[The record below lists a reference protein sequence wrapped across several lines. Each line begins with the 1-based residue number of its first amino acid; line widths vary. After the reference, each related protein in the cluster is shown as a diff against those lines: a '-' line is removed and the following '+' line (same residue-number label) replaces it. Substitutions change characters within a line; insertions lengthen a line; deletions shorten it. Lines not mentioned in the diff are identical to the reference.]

1 MNDLPTPAPTAS
13 RRPVRWRFD
22 KRCQVV
28 ARRSETASAAG
39 HAGLAHRLSYR
50 PAEFTRPFGEE
61 ASWRFARYLLEAGLL
76 ERRVDGNAPERYY
89 VTALAPLVLGAL
101 GVSLQ
106 RLSAEQQRGSD
117 PTIRELTGRADQLAA
132 KQPKSELLSIAAS
145 GTRELAACLEASL
158 PIAAFC
164 LSGRVLESSIKHHLL
179 RRGKSVD
186 GRCMLGQL
194 IGLLDKDDRFLLAH
208 AELIKL
214 YRNNAA
220 HASAGDIELCMPEAI
235 GVARLIITLVIR
247 TFELP
252 LHPVPGSEWSAQ
264 GGNSGMAG

>member
-1 MNDLPTPAPTAS
+1 MNDLPTPALLLAV
-13 RRPVRWRFD
+13 VRSAGD
-22 KRCQVV
+22 
-28 ARRSETASAAG
+28 STSAARWLRDDLKLPAPPDMLDLLTAF
-39 HAGLAHRLSYR
+39 HIDPQSSRDHSERRRLGDSL
-50 PAEFTRPFGEE
+50 
-61 ASWRFARYLLEAGLL
+61 RYLLEAGLL

-164 LSGRVLESSIKHHLL
+164 LSGPRARVEHQASSLTSRQIG
-179 RRGKSVD
+179 RRALHAWSTHRAARQ
-186 GRCMLGQL
+186 GRS
-194 IGLLDKDDRFLLAH
+194 I
-208 AELIKL
+208 
-214 YRNNAA
+214 
-220 HASAGDIELCMPEAI
+220 
-235 GVARLIITLVIR
+235 
-247 TFELP
+247 
-252 LHPVPGSEWSAQ
+252 PVSSCGTY
-264 GGNSGMAG
+264 